1 MGKRG
6 QVTTFVILGLVL
18 LVILAVV
25 FFGLFQRK
33 QITEL
38 EKAKINGIVLECMGE
53 SLQRASD
60 YAATQLSQQITTNPS
75 LGMNQEQLRQFLK
88 ENIEYDLKE
97 NQNTKLIFC
106 FDEKIP
112 GLQPISI
119 THAANIEPTVNLQ
132 ELDPILIEFDMSFQ
146 VTITKGNL
154 QENLE
159 RFTIMYEVR

>member
-1 MGKRG
+1 
-6 QVTTFVILGLVL
+6 
-18 LVILAVV
+18 
-25 FFGLFQRK
+25 
-33 QITEL
+33 
-38 EKAKINGIVLECMGE
+38 MGE